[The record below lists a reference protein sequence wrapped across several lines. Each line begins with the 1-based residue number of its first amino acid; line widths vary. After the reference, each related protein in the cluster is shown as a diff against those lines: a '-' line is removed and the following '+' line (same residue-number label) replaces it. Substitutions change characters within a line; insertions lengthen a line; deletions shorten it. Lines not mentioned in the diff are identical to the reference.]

1 MRGHVSPGHV
11 CAAGSA
17 PRSRSLPIKRCPTCC
32 AVTSPPPRPTSA
44 TSGTSPAD
52 RRRLQPVPGHGHGLL
67 LSTDSSR
74 AASRWASARTS
85 CLTCGR
91 AASSWHSRRG
101 QPVLC
106 RAARTSSR
114 SPFRRGLWRA
124 RGCLTSLATRGEQ
137 GSVPRS
143 RRGRGWVRR
152 RMATSWR
159 STRSSTSVVVD
170 VRHNSTASPS
180 RKIMYSRR
188 SITPGA
194 CLIGDTRW
202 SATQARL
209 LAPHTTSAGRQC
221 VFPDGEHAGV
231 GDRIGHAG
239 PRYGVDLWS
248 NRLLYRART
257 STRSS
262 PHPRRV
268 APKIISLAEPGAA
281 LGRGSPSARDM
292 S

>member
-124 RGCLTSLATRGEQ
+124 RGCLTSLATRGDRARSP
-137 GSVPRS
+137 GPDVVAGGCGAGWRPRGAARGA
-143 RRGRGWVRR
+143 RRP
-152 RMATSWR
+152 SWW
-159 STRSSTSVVVD
+159 TCD
-170 VRHNSTASPS
+170 INSTASPS

-194 CLIGDTRW
+194 CLIGNTRW

-268 APKIISLAEPGAA
+268 APRSS
-281 LGRGSPSARDM
+281 R
-292 S
+292 